1 MDFRIFNDESITA
14 GFSRAPQTAEE
25 KFEELKCGLSDGG
38 RIALMH
44 QVHGTKVVCITE
56 DMLKAGEVVV
66 DAGECDGM
74 VTAIPGMVLTSRHAD
89 CIPLYFYDPVKGVK
103 AVSHA
108 GWRGTVNA
116 IASVTIETMK
126 SVYGCRPEDI
136 KAGIGPGIGRCH
148 FEVSEDV
155 AAEFREKLPW
165 CAPMTDKGQKPGK
178 YYIDLKEINAELCRL
193 AGVTDITVSP
203 VCTYCQEAECF
214 SYRRNGTKLRHLAYI
229 K

>member
-1 MDFRIFNDESITA
+1 
-14 GFSRAPQTAEE
+14 
-25 KFEELKCGLSDGG
+25 
-38 RIALMH
+38 
-44 QVHGTKVVCITE
+44 
-56 DMLKAGEVVV
+56 
-66 DAGECDGM
+66 
-74 VTAIPGMVLTSRHAD
+74 
-89 CIPLYFYDPVKGVK
+89 
-103 AVSHA
+103 
-108 GWRGTVNA
+108 
-116 IASVTIETMK
+116 MK

-178 YYIDLKEINAELCRL
+178 YYIDLKAINAELCRL